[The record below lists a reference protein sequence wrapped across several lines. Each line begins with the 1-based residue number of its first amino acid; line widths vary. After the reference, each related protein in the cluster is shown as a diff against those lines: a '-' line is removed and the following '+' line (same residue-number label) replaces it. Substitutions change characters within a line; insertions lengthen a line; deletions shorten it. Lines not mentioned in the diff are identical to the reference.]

1 MAFNSGLSPIVQSWV
16 LLLLLALLQCSS
28 AQFCSFLNNGCID
41 PLAQTAVSFD
51 FQPLF
56 TDPIYFYYGF
66 DASSSGKGKGP
77 MTKTGFWLRYQDRHV
92 NKNAIN
98 HNLTSEV
105 ALRVGNMTATPSGTS
120 NGCDGVWGTR
130 CSNDIKFAIQQT
142 IFLLSSSGQYYDRPL
157 ERALEHMMLVPPH
170 LPNCVSFVF
179 DVATIPVQEFA
190 REGTD
195 QNVTVMPSGSGD
207 RPWQVFYLDDM
218 TDHQQASQVAVGII
232 TRGPS
237 YDSAPPMSPD
247 EIQVELV
254 CLQAPQSP
262 PSGSSKDHD

>member
-1 MAFNSGLSPIVQSWV
+1 MTFNSGLSPIVQSWV

-28 AQFCSFLNNGCID
+28 AQFCSFLNSGCID

-56 TDPIYFYYGF
+56 TDPIYLYYGF
-66 DASSSGKGKGP
+66 DASSSGKGEGP

-92 NKNAIN
+92 NKAAIN

-105 ALRVGNMTATPSGTS
+105 ALRVGNMTATPSGS
-120 NGCDGVWGTR
+120 NNGCDGVWGTR

-142 IFLLSSSGQYYDRPL
+142 IFLLSSSGRYYDRPL

-179 DVATIPVQEFA
+179 DVATIPVQGWSLISGIIVAF
-190 REGTD
+190 T
-195 QNVTVMPSGSGD
+195 VTV
-207 RPWQVFYLDDM
+207 
-218 TDHQQASQVAVGII
+218 
-232 TRGPS
+232 
-237 YDSAPPMSPD
+237 
-247 EIQVELV
+247 
-254 CLQAPQSP
+254 C
-262 PSGSSKDHD
+262 